1 MGGLVFC
8 FVILALSLIAS
19 TTKLQSMNV
28 RVLKDSQAIEVAH
41 QIENAILR
49 ERREDLLW
57 RATGESA
64 FLTQKANLVK
74 KLTPLVRELAGSDS
88 SSGNSGGTSHI
99 RQLFE
104 LYRAE
109 ALADPIHS
117 LAEVS
122 RSADRLLRA
131 VEDFRERNHTQMT
144 ETLALSK
151 RLNTMVDRWSIGLIL
166 FVLCFAALGAVLLL
180 KRIIIP
186 TFALSRVAER
196 FGKGES
202 AVRARVYNNDELG
215 MLSRAFNEMTEN
227 IKLLEQDRRHFIASL
242 AHDIRNPM
250 VLIGGTARRLKKK
263 QAVVEEKMPLLNCI
277 IEQADAVE
285 ELIGELVDTVRLED
299 GNAAFSMAEV
309 DLHDLLKTI
318 LSKQATMLSSHHLT
332 YEGDPCR
339 VWGDARRL
347 ERVVN
352 NLISNAVKYSE
363 RGSAIDI
370 RLRRERDRGV
380 ITVKDAGV
388 GIPPEKITT
397 LFQPFRRLAG
407 TKNMAKG
414 SGLGLF
420 SVKKIIDGHGGKITI
435 ASEPGRGTTVTI
447 GLPSHRNGCPLALPA
462 NFPKKFAG

>member
-1 MGGLVFC
+1 MSIKKFISFWMGGLVFC
-8 FVILALSLIAS
+8 FVTLALSLIAS
-19 TTKLQSMNV
+19 TTKLQSMNA

-41 QIENAILR
+41 QIENAILS

-57 RATGESA
+57 RATGDSA
-64 FLTQKANLVK
+64 FLKRKSSFVE
-74 KLTPLVRELAGSDS
+74 KLTPLVRELTASDS
-88 SSGNSGGTSHI
+88 SFGKSDGTSHI

-104 LYRAE
+104 QYRTK

-122 RSADRLLRA
+122 GSADRLLRA

-407 TKNMAKG
+407 TKKMAKG

-447 GLPSHRNGCPLALPA
+447 GLPSHRNACPLA
-462 NFPKKFAG
+462 